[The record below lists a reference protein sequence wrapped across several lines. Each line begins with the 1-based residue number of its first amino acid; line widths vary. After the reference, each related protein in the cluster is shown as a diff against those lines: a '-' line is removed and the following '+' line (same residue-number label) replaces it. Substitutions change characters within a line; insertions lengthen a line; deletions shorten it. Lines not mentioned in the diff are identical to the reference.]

1 MLTSCLLY
9 AIIGYIKNTGGNTM
23 RVLKAKGQ
31 YLHEEFGFYF
41 DDLDESEIEVL
52 EIPKISKDKIE
63 TIGHFHLNNCESI
76 ILDRKDVEIGY
87 IENYGFVSNLSSSE
101 DLRIILGDINRLRQI
116 LEEEYSSNK
125 YGYRKQLSPQEQMEA
140 WKCEK

>member
-1 MLTSCLLY
+1 
-9 AIIGYIKNTGGNTM
+9 M
-23 RVLKAKGQ
+23 RVLKAEGQ

-41 DDLDESEIEVL
+41 DDLDESEIEIL

-63 TIGHFHLNNCESI
+63 TIGHLHLNNCESV
-76 ILDRKDVEIGY
+76 ILDRKDIEIGY

-101 DLRIILGDINRLRQI
+101 DLRIILGNINRLRQI

-125 YGYRKQLSPQEQMEA
+125 YGCRKQLSPQEQIEA
-140 WKCEK
+140 WNR